1 LSDPGTEGARRD
13 RFETIYESNYH
24 RILGYALR
32 RTSRDE
38 AVDVVAETFLV
49 AWRRLDDVP
58 DGEAARLWLY
68 GTARRVLANQERAQ
82 RRRERLAGRVRA
94 ECVPGAEPAPTAAE
108 VNWAA
113 AAFAKLSLDE
123 RELLALVA
131 WEGLAAGEIAQIYGC
146 SSNAARIR
154 IHRARR
160 RFARELARL
169 GVSPKQNAAAG
180 HVTPA
185 GRQGVGALVGKE
197 ELS

>member
-1 LSDPGTEGARRD
+1 LSDLGPEGARRD
-13 RFETIYESNYH
+13 RFEAIYESNYH

-49 AWRRLDDVP
+49 AWRRLENVP
-58 DGEAARLWLY
+58 DGSAARLWLY

-82 RRRERLAGRVRA
+82 RRRERLSGRVRA
-94 ECVPGAEPAPTAAE
+94 ELIPEVESGPAEPELNLTAI
-108 VNWAA
+108 
-113 AAFAKLSLDE
+113 AFTKLSADE

-131 WEGLAAGEIAQIYGC
+131 WEELDAGQIARVYTC
-146 SSNAARIR
+146 SRNAARIR

-169 GVSPKQNAAAG
+169 GVPLKQNAAAG

-185 GRQGVGALVGKE
+185 TRQGIGALLEKE
-197 ELS
+197 EQL

>member
-1 LSDPGTEGARRD
+1 LSDLGPEGARRD
-13 RFETIYESNYH
+13 RFEAIYESNYH

-38 AVDVVAETFLV
+38 AADVVAETFLV
-49 AWRRLDDVP
+49 TWRRLEDVP

-82 RRRERLAGRVRA
+82 RRRGRLAGRVRA
-94 ECVPGAEPAPTAAE
+94 ALVPEVEPAPGGPE
-108 VNWAA
+108 VNLAA
-113 AAFAKLSLDE
+113 VAFAKLRVDE

-131 WEGLAAGEIAQIYGC
+131 WEELDAGEIAQVYTC
-146 SSNAARIR
+146 SRNAARIR
-154 IHRARR
+154 LHRARR

-169 GVSPKQNAAAG
+169 GVSPKQNTAAG

-185 GRQGVGALVGKE
+185 SRQGVGALVEKE
-197 ELS
+197 EPL